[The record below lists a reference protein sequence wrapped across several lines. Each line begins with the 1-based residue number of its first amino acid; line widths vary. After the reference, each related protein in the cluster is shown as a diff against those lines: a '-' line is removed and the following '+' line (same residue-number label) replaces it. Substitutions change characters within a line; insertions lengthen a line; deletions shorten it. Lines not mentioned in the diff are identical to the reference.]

1 MRYYQILVGIVNLEN
16 QIYAFQ
22 LHFFTGMKLGNAEV
36 SIEAE
41 INAVLLSL
49 KLFKG
54 DKGVGFT
61 AHLPE
66 VFTMLIE
73 LYKEKL
79 VILKASESH
88 FALSEVEQS
97 VANTDTFHSV
107 Q

>member
-1 MRYYQILVGIVNLEN
+1 MRT

-22 LHFFTGMKLGNAEV
+22 SHFFTGMKPGNAEV
-36 SIEAE
+36 AIEAE

-54 DKGVGFT
+54 GKFISFT

-73 LYKEKL
+73 LYKRKL
-79 VILKASESH
+79 VILKATESH
-88 FALSEVEQS
+88 FAIGEVEQS
-97 VANTDTFHSV
+97 VANTDTLHSV
-107 Q
+107 M

>member
-1 MRYYQILVGIVNLEN
+1 MRT

-22 LHFFTGMKLGNAEV
+22 SHFFTGMKPGNA
-36 SIEAE
+36 IETE
-41 INAVLLSL
+41 RNAVLLSL

-54 DKGVGFT
+54 GKFVSFT

-73 LYKEKL
+73 LYKEKP
-79 VILKASESH
+79 VILKVAESH

-97 VANTDTFHSV
+97 VANTDTLHNIM
-107 Q
+107 